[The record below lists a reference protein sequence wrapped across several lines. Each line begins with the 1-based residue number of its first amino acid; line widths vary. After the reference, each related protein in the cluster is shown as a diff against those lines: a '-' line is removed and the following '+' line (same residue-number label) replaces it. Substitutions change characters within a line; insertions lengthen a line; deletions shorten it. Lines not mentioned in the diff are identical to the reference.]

1 MNYGSSKGLVES
13 RKGSAVT
20 MGTNYYVVPSRA
32 SIREPV
38 HIGKSSWGWLF
49 CFQDQDNPWWGDP
62 PVVWHTY
69 EQVMAWLLEWTVEK
83 TDYVIMNEYDEI
95 VSYEEF
101 KKLVDE
107 KQSDPGSIANK
118 GNFAYGEKNVNGYRF
133 IEGDFW

>member
-1 MNYGSSKGLVES
+1 MDGRRGEAE
-13 RKGSAVT
+13 R
-20 MGTNYYVVPSRA
+20 MGTNYYVVPNRA

-38 HIGKSSWGWLF
+38 HIGKSSGGWLF
-49 CFQDQDNPWWGDP
+49 GFQEQENPWWGDP

-69 EQVMAWLLEWTVEK
+69 EQVMAWLWEWTVEK

-95 VSYEEF
+95 VSFDDF
-101 KKLVDE
+101 KKLVDD
-107 KQSDPGSIANK
+107 KQSDPICLEND